1 MFGVAPPDMLW
12 SLFAEPLLPLDAA
25 GIEMCLCL
33 ELDSFC
39 RDSPPEFFVF
49 ELLTVP
55 DATIDL
61 ASRVVL
67 PLLGRDWK
75 LWCLLSLAPACP

>member
-1 MFGVAPPDMLW
+1 MFGVATDMLL
-12 SLFAEPLLPLDAA
+12 SLVFPEIRLPREAA
-25 GIEMCLCL
+25 GSEMCLCF

-39 RDSPPEFFVF
+39 RDSPPEAFVF

-55 DATIDL
+55 VAVTIDL
-61 ASRVVL
+61 ASLVVL

-75 LWCLLSLAPACP
+75 LWCLLSLVLD